1 MVAPRLG
8 AVYRL
13 NDKTVVR
20 AGYGLTYDARPM
32 GAQEAFKG
40 LNVYPLAINGTFQP
54 SAATANFGW
63 YGTLEDGIPR
73 LEGPDLSS
81 GRVPLPT
88 AVGMQTPVPDSVKR
102 GKTHSWN
109 FAIER
114 RLPLVSVDAAYV
126 GNRMNGGLTAININP
141 VLHLGA
147 GAADR
152 PFIMT
157 NNRQLAVNIFVPYQ
171 TSSYDALQ
179 VGISRPMSRGLL
191 LKGHYTYANN
201 WTRAASYQ
209 IPTDAA
215 QSYNFAAN
223 GMPDNAAEILMPG
236 PDATARNWQPTGRKH
251 TFTMAYVYVLPVEID

>member
-1 MVAPRLG
+1 
-8 AVYRL
+8 
-13 NDKTVVR
+13 
-20 AGYGLTYDARPM
+20 
-32 GAQEAFKG
+32 
-40 LNVYPLAINGTFQP
+40 
-54 SAATANFGW
+54 
-63 YGTLEDGIPR
+63 
-73 LEGPDLSS
+73 
-81 GRVPLPT
+81 
-88 AVGMQTPVPDSVKR
+88 
-102 GKTHSWN
+102 
-109 FAIER
+109 
-114 RLPLVSVDAAYV
+114 
-126 GNRMNGGLTAININP
+126 MNGGLTAININP

-171 TSSYDALQ
+171 NSSYDALQ
-179 VGISRPMSRGLL
+179 VGISRPMTRGLL

-236 PDATARNWQPTGRKH
+236 PDAMARNWQPTGRKH
-251 TFTMAYVYVLPVEID
+251 TFTMAYVYVLPWKSIDTSNVLRSLRATGRSTASSRRSADRRSPSPRMVRR